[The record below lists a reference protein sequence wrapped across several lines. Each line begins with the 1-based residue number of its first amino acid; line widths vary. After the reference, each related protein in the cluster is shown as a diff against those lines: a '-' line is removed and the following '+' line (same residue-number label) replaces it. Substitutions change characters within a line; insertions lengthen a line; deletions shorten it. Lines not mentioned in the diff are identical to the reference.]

1 MTSAIATTRLPDFI
15 GVGPQRTGTSWLDE
29 VLRGHVGLAEGAK
42 ETDFF
47 VRHYEKGIDWY
58 LDYFRNCPAD
68 VPVGEIDP
76 NYFGSAAA
84 RERIARHIP
93 QCRIICT
100 FRDPTDRAYSSYRVM
115 RRDAW
120 TRVGFEETV
129 ARNPVIRESSRYAHH
144 LAEWQRV
151 FGAERVM
158 VCIYDDLEAD
168 PQAYLDRICAFIGV
182 APVKVGA
189 KAAAAERVNA
199 VTHAP
204 RSRRLAQNARN
215 ARDWMRAHRWHRALR
230 ALERAG
236 VWRFCFGGGEAFPRL
251 DAETEARVREHFRP
265 EVEAFERITGRDLS
279 AWKRPRAD
287 PASMHNRAGAGR
299 SAVA

>member
-1 MTSAIATTRLPDFI
+1 MTSGIATTRLPDFI

-29 VLRGHVGLAEGAK
+29 VLRGHVVLPEGAK

-58 LDYFRNCPAD
+58 LDYFRNCPAG

-76 NYFGSAAA
+76 NYFGSAEAH
-84 RERIARHIP
+84 ERIARHIP

-115 RRDAW
+115 RRDVW

-129 ARNPVIRESSRYAHH
+129 ARNAVIRESSRYAHH
-144 LAEWQRV
+144 LAEWQRT

-168 PQAYLDRICAFIGV
+168 PQAYLDRICGFIGV
-182 APVKVGA
+182 ATVKVDV

-215 ARDWMRAHRWHRALR
+215 ARDWMRTHRWHRALS

-236 VWRFCFGGGEAFPRL
+236 VWRFCFGGGEAFPSL

-287 PASMHNRAGAGR
+287 PASMRNRAGAGR